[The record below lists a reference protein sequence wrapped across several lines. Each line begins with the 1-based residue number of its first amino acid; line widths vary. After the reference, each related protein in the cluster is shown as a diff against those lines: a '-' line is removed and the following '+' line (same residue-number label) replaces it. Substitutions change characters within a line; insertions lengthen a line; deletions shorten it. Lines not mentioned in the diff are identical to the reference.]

1 MKKSNTRLGF
11 KYRSGESNTL
21 ERDLK
26 ALRDSTF
33 YAASRLTLNDPFE
46 GRFDRNLID
55 NQFILF
61 QKLLST
67 VMPAASASLDDVTQA
82 ANELLSFV
90 DKSGIFSLSLNPL
103 NELIWSHY
111 GGSHQG
117 FCVGYDLQ
125 KLVEFEPNLHYCID
139 VEYSDNAPVLKH
151 NHLIGPTTPILTLQ
165 KILGVKSTPW
175 RYEQEVRV
183 VTTPPGLHEHDY
195 RAVKKIY
202 FGLRC
207 PESTRLAVMEALAGR
222 GVAYEQVENPNASY
236 ILNSIPI
243 EDVYASAPQYKQ
255 NLAPIMEFA
264 IDPEYLKPEQ
274 KKHQAYL
281 YMAAEIVRREPYCIE
296 IQLVDFSGSKS
307 TPEHPIIFVQ
317 YLRGPNK
324 IVNHY
329 LSLPEI
335 DSEYEKLKLSETQM

>member
-1 MKKSNTRLGF
+1 MKTSNTRLGY
-11 KYRSGESNTL
+11 KYRSGEVNTL
-21 ERDLK
+21 DRDLK

-46 GRFDRNLID
+46 GRFDRKSID
-55 NQFILF
+55 NQFILL
-61 QKLLST
+61 QKFLST
-67 VMPAASASLDDVTQA
+67 VMPAASNSLDGVTQA
-82 ANELLSFV
+82 ANELLGFV

-125 KLVEFEPNLHYCID
+125 KLVEFEPNLHYCVD
-139 VEYSDNAPVLKH
+139 VEYSDKAPVLKQ
-151 NHLIGPTTPILTLQ
+151 NLLIGPTTPILLLQ

-222 GVAYEQVENPNASY
+222 GVTYEQVESPGASY
-236 ILNSIPI
+236 TLNSFPI
-243 EDVYASAPQYKQ
+243 EDVYASAPQYRK

-264 IDPEYLKPEQ
+264 IYPDYLKPEQ
-274 KKHQAYL
+274 KKHQDYL
-281 YMAAEIVRREPYCIE
+281 YKAAEIVRREPYCKE
-296 IQLVDFSGSKS
+296 IKLVEFSGSKS
-307 TPEHPIIFVQ
+307 TPKHPIIFVQ
-317 YLRGPNK
+317 YIRAPNK
-324 IVNHY
+324 FVTHY

-335 DSEYEKLKLSETQM
+335 DSEYEKLKLSEI